1 MRGHT
6 VTLVIYEYGMSIA
19 RAQERDEFI
28 EACIRPEQTDRAGAT
43 AEISLRD
50 VVERLQ
56 AQWGATFRGDT
67 IVWRMWYIANLLR
80 ANDSR
85 LEQHLAGV
93 TQSAN
98 VALDVV
104 LGSIADYQQLRQ
116 EWEVF
121 GHRLQLRDRSST
133 SRNVEDTE
141 HAE

>member
-56 AQWGATFRGDT
+56 AQWGAMFRGDT
-67 IVWRMWYIANLLR
+67 IVWRMWPPEYIANLLH
-80 ANDSR
+80 AIDSR

-104 LGSIADYQQLRQ
+104 LGSTADYQQLRQ

-121 GHRLQLRDRSST
+121 GHRLQE
-133 SRNVEDTE
+133 NQ
-141 HAE
+141 H

>member
-67 IVWRMWYIANLLR
+67 IVWQYIANLLR

-121 GHRLQLRDRSST
+121 GHRLQE
-133 SRNVEDTE
+133 NQ
-141 HAE
+141 H